1 MPIPHSS
8 EVAAWQLSF
17 PTLGPS
23 ETMEGTVRDTG
34 GVRGTTGRA
43 DCAVLTAGGSG
54 DYSHIRQCRPSPT
67 EREAVAG
74 ERGGT

>member
-1 MPIPHSS
+1 MPIPHGS

-34 GVRGTTGRA
+34 GARGTTG
-43 DCAVLTAGGSG
+43 VQTAQCGWQVARKTTHVFGSVVHLPLSG
-54 DYSHIRQCRPSPT
+54 RRW
-67 EREAVAG
+67 
-74 ERGGT
+74 